1 VADEAQQ
8 PEAATC
14 PRLTLRVALVYAHFN
29 FTGSL
34 PRQQVQLA
42 RYLVKA
48 GHEVHAYSFAATREP
63 ELAPGVHF
71 HDVPAFQPSDSRFG
85 RALHFATFVRN
96 ATRMISRNRAAYDA
110 VHGRGMSTCEQDIVH
125 VTGVLSG
132 ERRRQRLSRA
142 KEGVLPRLEDA
153 LLPLKAPIIPVRW
166 FIERR
171 ILEDRVPLEI
181 HTSSRFVRDDV
192 LAAYDLDPAR
202 IHVVPPGVDLNE
214 FHPPA
219 DRLVARREVELP
231 GTEPL
236 ILFCGHSFKLKGL
249 DRAVLAVKRMREP
262 ARLVVVGGDDPADY
276 LKLARRLGVDERLH
290 FTGPRTDTWRFLQA
304 ADIFLLPTRV
314 DMWGMPIVE
323 AMASGVPPV
332 TTRGAG
338 AADVIANE
346 ESGFVLPEPLDVDL
360 LAATLDRLAANPE
373 LRHRIGQAAKKRA
386 QSLTWDEHGRKV
398 EAAMRSIAERRRGY
412 A

>member
-1 VADEAQQ
+1 M
-8 PEAATC
+8 
-14 PRLTLRVALVYAHFN
+14 RVALVYAHFN

-42 RYLVKA
+42 RYLVRA

-71 HDVPAFQPSDSRFG
+71 HDVPAAQASGSRLG
-85 RALHFATFVRN
+85 LALHCATFARN
-96 ATRMISRNRAAYDA
+96 ATSMISRSRAAYDA
-110 VHGRGMSTCEQDIVH
+110 VHGRGMSTWEQDIVH
-125 VTGVLSG
+125 VTGVVSG
-132 ERRRQRLSRA
+132 ERRRHRLSRGRGG
-142 KEGVLPRLEDA
+142 ERHRLEDA
-153 LLPLKAPIIPVRW
+153 LLPLKAPIVPVRR

-192 LAAYDLDPAR
+192 LAAYDLDPTR
-202 IHVVPPGVDLNE
+202 IHVVPPGVDLDE

-219 DRLVARREVELP
+219 DRLVARREVDLAGP
-231 GTEPL
+231 EPV

-249 DRAVLAVKRMREP
+249 DRAVIALSKMREP
-262 ARLVVVGGDDPADY
+262 ARLVVVGRDDPADY
-276 LKLARRLGVDERLH
+276 LNLARRIGVEERLH
-290 FTGPRTDTWRFLQA
+290 FTGPRTDTWRFFQA

-314 DMWGMPIVE
+314 DMWGMPIME
-323 AMASGVPPV
+323 AMATAVPPV

-338 AADVIANE
+338 AADIISNE
-346 ESGFVLPEPLDVDL
+346 ENGFVLPEPLDVDL
-360 LAATLDRLAANPE
+360 LAATLDRLAADPD

-386 QSLTWDEHGRKV
+386 ENLTWDQHGRQV
-398 EAAMRSIAERRRGY
+398 EVAMRSIAESRRRST
-412 A
+412 